1 MLQRKNKKEGRLWQG
16 VLLNRMISNGSSEE
30 EMVEYK
36 MALNN
41 RKTLKMWGN
50 NVPGK
55 KSKGPKSI
63 AYIFILPGN
72 GALKCSREGIWLPL
86 LCYCDC
92 VPAEASSAS
101 HRKARSCL
109 PWNRDQQWSWEF
121 SPFNSRTPG
130 PLQQGVTALPWSSL
144 WHRGQCLSES
154 RLLSF
159 LLCWMK
165 LSPVV
170 ARTLLLNNI
179 TAYL

>member
-121 SPFNSRTPG
+121 SHSTHAHQDHCSKGLLLFREVLCGTGASVCLKVG
-130 PLQQGVTALPWSSL
+130 CWVSCSAEWSSA
-144 WHRGQCLSES
+144 Q
-154 RLLSF
+154 
-159 LLCWMK
+159 
-165 LSPVV
+165 
-170 ARTLLLNNI
+170 LLLEP
-179 TAYL
+179 YF